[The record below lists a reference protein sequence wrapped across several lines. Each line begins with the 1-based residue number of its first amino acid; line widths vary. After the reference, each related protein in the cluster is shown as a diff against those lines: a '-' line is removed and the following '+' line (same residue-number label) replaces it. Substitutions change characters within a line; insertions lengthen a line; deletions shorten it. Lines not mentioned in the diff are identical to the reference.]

1 MSNPIPWASFR
12 HPLQNPTEKCYANAS
27 RQAEKLV
34 QNIYSRCFYDH
45 GLTMLHLGGAYKC
58 MIEVYQAQS
67 HSIHDLLL
75 CQNHIVRSVK
85 LSLFHPALNS
95 CARST
100 PRTYKAFQFETSI
113 QFQQRYGNEIAEMSP
128 HNPEHAARISFKTE
142 RNNSF
147 LFQGVKQNY
156 LRISYGRFLKSET
169 SWPSNPTGN
178 SSQCCIPSE
187 AFRALGQDPC
197 HLTWHQACRMDS
209 FRWLA
214 RNDSCLLAQL
224 VASEFL
230 VEAVLPDW
238 LGPAP
243 RAEQSNLG
251 RTGGWY
257 QMYGNM
263 HMYWYTDIQWYVFIC
278 KHHHTYTMVLNGCLM
293 LSVSNVVPLFGTTP
307 DEIRCPRVW
316 APGHPLRQYPSL
328 TSGMHGTGTITRKLK
343 SWELSPTVTLYWCAH
358 DAWEIQWNM
367 MLKLRRGYPDS
378 KNAQLSLPQPSMTSL
393 ADSSRDAGANF
404 A

>member
-128 HNPEHAARISFKTE
+128 SQSRTCSQNQLQNRKKQLLPLSRCKTK
-142 RNNSF
+142 
-147 LFQGVKQNY
+147 L
-156 LRISYGRFLKSET
+156 SEDL
-169 SWPSNPTGN
+169 
-178 SSQCCIPSE
+178 IRE
-187 AFRALGQDPC
+187 
-197 HLTWHQACRMDS
+197 
-209 FRWLA
+209 
-214 RNDSCLLAQL
+214 
-224 VASEFL
+224 
-230 VEAVLPDW
+230 
-238 LGPAP
+238 
-243 RAEQSNLG
+243 
-251 RTGGWY
+251 
-257 QMYGNM
+257 
-263 HMYWYTDIQWYVFIC
+263 VF
-278 KHHHTYTMVLNGCLM
+278 
-293 LSVSNVVPLFGTTP
+293 
-307 DEIRCPRVW
+307 EI
-316 APGHPLRQYPSL
+316 
-328 TSGMHGTGTITRKLK
+328 
-343 SWELSPTVTLYWCAH
+343 
-358 DAWEIQWNM
+358 
-367 MLKLRRGYPDS
+367 
-378 KNAQLSLPQPSMTSL
+378 
-393 ADSSRDAGANF
+393 
-404 A
+404 